1 MNKAQR
7 NQFSPAC
14 SLQRELMLGLAR
26 SCGCDPAIDE
36 LCCDRGLV
44 SAAAAAAAGATA
56 AVPAP
61 TPLTAA
67 AAAAV
72 PTATATLFAD
82 APADTA
88 DAVAAINMSAWAYAF
103 HKLQHLSMKKFAN
116 L

>member
-1 MNKAQR
+1 MNKTQR

-67 AAAAV
+67 AAV